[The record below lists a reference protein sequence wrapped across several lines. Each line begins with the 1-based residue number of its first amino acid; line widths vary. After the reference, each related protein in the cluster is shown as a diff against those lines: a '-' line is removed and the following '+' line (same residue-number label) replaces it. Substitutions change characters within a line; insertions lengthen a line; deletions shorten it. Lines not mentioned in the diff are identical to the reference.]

1 MEKAPFWKTS
11 RGLQALIL
19 IAALSFSLLIEHR
32 EHFFEWLP
40 FIILALCPLMHIFM
54 HGGHGQQSNGTN
66 GIETESAAYERGLEE
81 GRRQSRLSLNGNA
94 EKEGG
99 SHET

>member
-1 MEKAPFWKTS
+1 MKTTSFWKTS

-19 IAALSFSLLIEHR
+19 LVAVSFSILVEHR

-54 HGGHGQQSNGTN
+54 HGGHGHQNEKSHDVAA
-66 GIETESAAYERGLEE
+66 ESAAYELGIEE
-81 GRRQSRLSLNGNA
+81 GKRQKQLRQNDGS
-94 EKEGG
+94 EKQRGKV
-99 SHET
+99 